1 MKSAAAT
8 QPVSPEFEKFR
19 ELTRKLIAVPK
30 REIDQVATKQAA
42 EKKSRKNET
51 DRK

>member
-1 MKSAAAT
+1 MKDVSAQA
-8 QPVSPEFEKFR
+8 VSPEFERFR

-30 REIDQVATKQAA
+30 REIDEVAAKQAT
-42 EKKSRKNET
+42 EKKSRKKET